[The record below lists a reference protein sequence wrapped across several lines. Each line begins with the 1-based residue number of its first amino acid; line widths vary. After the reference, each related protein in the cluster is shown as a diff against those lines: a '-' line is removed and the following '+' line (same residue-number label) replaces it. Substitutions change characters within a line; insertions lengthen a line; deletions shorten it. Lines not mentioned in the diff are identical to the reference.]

1 MLADLRTALRS
12 LRRSPGFALVAV
24 ACLALGIGV
33 NTAVFSMAN
42 ALVLRPLPFPEPD
55 RVVMLYTA
63 RPRHG
68 VSERNLSA
76 AELEDVRARSRA
88 LAAVGGMYGAYFNIA
103 GEHETERV
111 EGQVVTTNLLPMIGV
126 QPMLGRHFRAEEG
139 RPGAAPVAILS
150 HDLWRRRFGG
160 DPSIVG
166 AKAVLNGAP
175 RTVVGVMPPRFK
187 FPLTQELWVPYVPDA
202 TEARDRRYL
211 WTVGRLRPGATLA
224 QATEEAGAI
233 GRQLAAEHPA
243 ASKDWE
249 LHAKPLAEEFVEGQL
264 RTMLAL
270 MAGAVG
276 FVLLIA
282 CANVANLM
290 LARATGRERELA
302 VRAAL
307 GASRGRLVRQLLTE
321 SLVIAAVSGALG
333 VLVGSWWNSSLL
345 ASIPEEL
352 PYWMRIEIDPTV
364 LLYTALVSAATAL
377 VFGTLPALRASRP
390 DLQGALKD
398 GARGSGTGRGRGRLR
413 SALVGA
419 QVALA
424 VVLLV
429 GSSLM
434 VRSFFAMRATDLGT
448 DDAHL
453 LTLRTFVAGDR
464 YDGLAARAAFYAR
477 LTSELEALPGVE
489 RAAALTALPADDGGE
504 TATLVAEGQPVPAG
518 QELMITAV
526 GATPGAFAALGAR
539 LRSGREFTVQE
550 AADTAASVA
559 VVNQALADRLWPG
572 RNPLGRRVTIR
583 VNAGDTATLAVVGVA
598 PDLMYEEI
606 GEQTPQSRLQLFA
619 PYARL
624 GWRGMAVVVRTAGA
638 PALVAPAVR
647 RTIGAVDPGVPA
659 FDVRTMD
666 EVRRYTTWPYRL
678 WGQSFAT
685 FGALALLLAAVGVYG
700 VMAYA
705 VAQRRHEI
713 GVRMAIGARASAVL
727 REVVGRAARLVA
739 PGVVVGLV
747 AAVALSRLMAGVLYG
762 VRPADAVTF
771 AAVPALI
778 VAVALLASYVPA
790 RRAASVSPA
799 EALRSE

>member
-12 LRRSPGFALVAV
+12 LRRSPGFAFVAV

-42 ALVLRPLPFPEPD
+42 ALLLRPLPFPEPD

-68 VSERNLSA
+68 VDERMLSY
-76 AELEDVRARSRA
+76 AELEDVRARSRTLGEVA
-88 LAAVGGMYGAYFNIA
+88 GMYGQYFNIA

-111 EGQVVTTNLLPMIGV
+111 EGQAVTPNLLPMIGV
-126 QPMLGRHFRAEEG
+126 RPMLGRHFRAEEG
-139 RPGAAPVAILS
+139 MPGAAPVVLLS
-150 HDLWRRRFGG
+150 YDLWRRRFGG
-160 DPSIVG
+160 DPAIVG
-166 AKAVLNGAP
+166 AKAMLNGAP

-187 FPLTQELWVPYVPDA
+187 FPLTQELWVPAVLDA
-202 TEARDRRYL
+202 PEPRDRRYV
-211 WTVGRLRPGATLA
+211 WTVGRLRPGATLE
-224 QATEEAGAI
+224 QAREEAAAI
-233 GRQLAAEHPA
+233 GRQFAAEHPA
-243 ASKDWE
+243 ANRDWE
-249 LHAKPLAEEFVEGQL
+249 LHAKPLGDEFVEGQL
-264 RTMLAL
+264 RTMLGL
-270 MAGAVG
+270 MTGSVG

-290 LARATGRERELA
+290 LARATARARELA

-307 GASRGRLVRQLLTE
+307 GARRARLVRQLLTE
-321 SLVIAAVSGALG
+321 SLVIAAMSGALG
-333 VLVGSWWNSSLL
+333 VLIGSWWNSTLL

-352 PYWMRIEIDPTV
+352 PYWLRIEIDPTV
-364 LLYTALVSAATAL
+364 LLYTALVSALTAL

-390 DLQGALKD
+390 DLQAALKD
-398 GARGSGTGRGRGRLR
+398 GGRGSGTGRGRLR
-413 SALVGA
+413 AAIVGA

-434 VRSFFAMRATDLGT
+434 VQSFFAMRRADLGT

-464 YDGLAARAAFYAR
+464 YAGRAARAAFYAR

-489 RAAALTALPADDGGE
+489 RAAALTALPADDGGAG
-504 TATLVAEGQPVPAG
+504 ATLVAEGQPVPAG

-526 GATPGAFAALGAR
+526 GATPGAFDALGTR
-539 LRSGREFTVQE
+539 LHAGRSFTAQE
-550 AADTAASVA
+550 AGDSAASVA
-559 VVNQALADRLWPG
+559 VVNQALAQRLWPG
-572 RNPLGRRVTIR
+572 KSALGRRVTVR
-583 VNAGDTATLAVVGVA
+583 VSDGDTATLAVVGVA
-598 PDLMYEEI
+598 PDIVYEEL
-606 GEQTPQSRLQLFA
+606 GEQTAQSRLQLYA
-619 PYARL
+619 PYARMA
-624 GWRGMAVVVRTAGA
+624 WRGMAVVVRTTGA
-638 PALVAPAVR
+638 PALAAPAVR
-647 RTIGAVDPGVPA
+647 RVVRAIDPSLPA

-666 EVRRYTTWPYRL
+666 EVRRYTTWPYRI

-700 VMAYA
+700 VMAYS

-713 GVRMAIGARASAVL
+713 GVRMAIGARAADVV
-727 REVVGRAARLVA
+727 RQVVGRGARVVA
-739 PGVVVGLV
+739 PGLAVGLV
-747 AAVALSRLMAGVLYG
+747 AAVGLSRLMAGVLYS
-762 VRPADAVTF
+762 VQPADLLTF
-771 AAVPALI
+771 VVVPAAI
-778 VAVALLASYVPA
+778 VAAALLASYLPA
-790 RRAASVSPA
+790 RRASRVSPV